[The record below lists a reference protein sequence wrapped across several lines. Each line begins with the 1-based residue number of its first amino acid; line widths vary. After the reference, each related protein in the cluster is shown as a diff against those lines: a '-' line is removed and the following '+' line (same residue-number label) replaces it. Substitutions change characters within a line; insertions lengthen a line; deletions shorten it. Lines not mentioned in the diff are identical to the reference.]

1 MTAAGERPLDGIKV
15 VVTRAA
21 EQAGEFSKKLREAG
35 AEVVELPTILTVP
48 VDDYSA
54 LDGALFHLGSFDY
67 IVFTSFN
74 AIDYFFRRAEAI
86 GASPDLSALEVI
98 AVGPKTARE
107 LGRRGVRISIVPAEF
122 RQEGVIAELEK
133 LDLHGKGFLYPRA
146 EEAREALPERLRE
159 MGAGVLVAPAYKTV
173 APDTGYERLRA
184 VFSGGGECFITF
196 TSSSTVKNFAAMAG
210 SFLSELIGNVK
221 VACIGPVTAK
231 TCEELGLSVSV
242 MPDDYTVDALFRSIT
257 EAVKKERTAG

>member
-1 MTAAGERPLDGIKV
+1 MTDAGTRPLNGVRV

-21 EQAGEFSKKLREAG
+21 EQAGEFSGKLREAG

-48 VDDYSA
+48 VNDYSA
-54 LDGALFHLGSFDY
+54 LDGALLSLGSFDY

-74 AIDYFFRRAEAI
+74 AIKYFFQRAEAI
-86 GASPDLSALEVI
+86 GASPDLSGLEVI

-107 LGRRGVRISIVPAEF
+107 LDRRGVRISIVPAEF

-133 LDLHGKGFLYPRA
+133 RDLHGKRFLYPRA
-146 EEAREALPERLRE
+146 EEAREALPECLRD
-159 MGAGVLVAPAYKTV
+159 MGADILVAPAYKTV
-173 APDTGYERLRA
+173 APDADPEGLR
-184 VFSGGGECFITF
+184 VIFSGGGQCFITF

-210 SFLSELIGNVK
+210 SLLSELIGNVK